1 MSNGVGCTELLILRA
16 KNEQIGRIY
25 QADTEIS
32 KNDGM
37 SCNFSV
43 IKSYLYYKGDT
54 IPIL

>member
-32 KNDGM
+32 K
-37 SCNFSV
+37 
-43 IKSYLYYKGDT
+43 K
-54 IPIL
+54 